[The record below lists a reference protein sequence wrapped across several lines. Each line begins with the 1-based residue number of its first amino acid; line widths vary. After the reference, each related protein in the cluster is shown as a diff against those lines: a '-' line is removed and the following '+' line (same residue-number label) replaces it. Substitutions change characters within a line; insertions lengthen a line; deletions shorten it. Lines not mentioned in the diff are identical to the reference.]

1 MGVSLKSL
9 EENHSPRIKK
19 RSLLGHI
26 ICSEEAKKKILES
39 DIYRILESEG
49 VTEIGALYKVSPS
62 KFVLVFGSRT
72 KKEKLAGTDIQC
84 RFGDSEICLNF
95 LNQIGLLRNGKE
107 PILVTIFLPELIS
120 DQAVRLFFC
129 SFGDVVSVFK
139 GRYEFN
145 MKIRNDKRHVK
156 IFPTGGDPSILPSKV
171 SFHGSI

>member
-1 MGVSLKSL
+1 M
-9 EENHSPRIKK
+9 
-19 RSLLGHI
+19 
-26 ICSEEAKKKILES
+26 
-39 DIYRILESEG
+39 
-49 VTEIGALYKVSPS
+49 TEIGALYKVSPS

-107 PILVTIFLPELIS
+107 PILVTILLPELIS

-156 IFPTGGDPSILPSKV
+156 IFPTGGDPSILPRKV